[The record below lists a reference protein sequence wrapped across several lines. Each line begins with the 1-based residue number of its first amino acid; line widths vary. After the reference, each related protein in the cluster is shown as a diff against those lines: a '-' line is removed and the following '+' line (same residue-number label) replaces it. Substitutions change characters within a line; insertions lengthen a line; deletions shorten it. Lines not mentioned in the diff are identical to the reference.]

1 VVILSKNEPR
11 KACHSRNNSKGDR
24 ILLARR
30 SLGDKLAGFWEFPGG
45 KVESGETPEQS
56 LARELF
62 EEPSIVAQIGKTVGE
77 SSHQYE
83 HGSFR
88 LIAFL
93 VDNIQGEPR
102 PNVHDRLEWAKID
115 DLTSYERA
123 SALYCPA
130 HHGLASEAALQRSL
144 EEFLTERPKIQFQRP
159 S

>member
-1 VVILSKNEPR
+1 VDCERVVTAAIIR
-11 KACHSRNNSKGDR
+11 RADC

-30 SLGDKLAGFWEFPGG
+30 GPGEKLAGLWEFPGG

-62 EEPSIVAQIGKTVGE
+62 EELGIVARIGQTFGE

-93 VDNIQGEPR
+93 VDHIEGELR
-102 PNVHDRLEWAKID
+102 PKVHDRLEWAKID
-115 DLTSYERA
+115 DLTSYG
-123 SALYCPA
+123 LLPA
-130 HHGLASEAALQRSL
+130 DVPIAETLKRLTNDHGI
-144 EEFLTERPKIQFQRP
+144 F
-159 S
+159 